1 MTRPECAGT
10 QRQVVAVLGFPDE
23 TAPAG
28 SANLDPV
35 EELAD
40 VRIATG
46 EAGLERALPGAD
58 VLLVLD
64 FRSDLLEK
72 VWHAAQ
78 TVRWIHAAS
87 AGVDHLLFPELQ
99 NSPVVL
105 TNARGVF
112 DRPIAEWTLGMMLV
126 FCKGLHTT
134 LDLQRSATWEHRES
148 EPLAGRRVLV
158 VGAGEIGRAVAR
170 LASAAGMDVTVVA
183 RTARDDAELG
193 RVVGT
198 AELDDELA
206 EADFV
211 VLAAPLTEATHGL
224 MNAQRL
230 RRMRRGARLINVG
243 RGELVDETALLA
255 SLEDDHLGGAAL
267 DVFMTEP
274 LPAGHRFWTM
284 PNVVV
289 SPHMAGD
296 EIGWRDALIA
306 QFTRSLRRW
315 MRGDPIANVV
325 DKNAGYVTSMGAPPT

>member
-1 MTRPECAGT
+1 
-10 QRQVVAVLGFPDE
+10 
-23 TAPAG
+23 
-28 SANLDPV
+28 
-35 EELAD
+35 
-40 VRIATG
+40 
-46 EAGLERALPGAD
+46 
-58 VLLVLD
+58 
-64 FRSDLLEK
+64 
-72 VWHAAQ
+72 
-78 TVRWIHAAS
+78 
-87 AGVDHLLFPELQ
+87 
-99 NSPVVL
+99 
-105 TNARGVF
+105 
-112 DRPIAEWTLGMMLV
+112 
-126 FCKGLHTT
+126 
-134 LDLQRSATWEHRES
+134 
-148 EPLAGRRVLV
+148 
-158 VGAGEIGRAVAR
+158 
-170 LASAAGMDVTVVA
+170 
-183 RTARDDAELG
+183 
-193 RVVGT
+193 VVGT